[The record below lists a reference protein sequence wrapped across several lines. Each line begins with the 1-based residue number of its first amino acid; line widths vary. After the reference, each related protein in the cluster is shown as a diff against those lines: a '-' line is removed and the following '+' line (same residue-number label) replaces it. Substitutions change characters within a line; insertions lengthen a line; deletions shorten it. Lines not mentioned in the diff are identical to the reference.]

1 MEDERGSHFD
11 PEVLDAFKPMAME
24 LYSACSDSS
33 SQELDVRLRGVGYGK
48 ACQTASRTI
57 CAGNV

>member
-33 SQELDVRLRGVGYGK
+33 SQ
-48 ACQTASRTI
+48 
-57 CAGNV
+57 